1 MKKIL
6 KNEAKDD
13 MDFIMNNANKLRQ
26 IKEETEDMLTLR
38 LHKLGP
44 PGFLKTKFR
53 NQTVQKFQTVNGKYF
68 GCWFFKKNVYVI

>member
-1 MKKIL
+1 
-6 KNEAKDD
+6 

-68 GCWFFKKNVYVI
+68 GC